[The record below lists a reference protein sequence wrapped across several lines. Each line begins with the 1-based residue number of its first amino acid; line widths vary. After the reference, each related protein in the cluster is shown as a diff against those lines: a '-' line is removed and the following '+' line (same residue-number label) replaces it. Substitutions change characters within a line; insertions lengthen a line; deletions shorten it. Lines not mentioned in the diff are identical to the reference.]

1 MWTPLSYP
9 CPWSNQKVHHI
20 PTQNLYVI
28 QKEEKIKKH
37 KSLSASYGIT
47 KACLQLIIE
56 FPLPQLDCLSHELH
70 RKTVINSLLISD
82 MLPTWWCLSLK
93 TLNSMM
99 DLNIKNMLSATF
111 TNLRKKFLLC
121 FFGGGEFRNLKLGFE
136 WVESTM
142 SMPWKKTKKKKK
154 GENNSYN

>member
-111 TNLRKKFLLC
+111 YKSKEKVSSILLW
-121 FFGGGEFRNLKLGFE
+121 ERR
-136 WVESTM
+136 VSESETWFWM
-142 SMPWKKTKKKKK
+142 GREHYINAMKENKKKRR
-154 GENNSYN
+154 ENNSYN